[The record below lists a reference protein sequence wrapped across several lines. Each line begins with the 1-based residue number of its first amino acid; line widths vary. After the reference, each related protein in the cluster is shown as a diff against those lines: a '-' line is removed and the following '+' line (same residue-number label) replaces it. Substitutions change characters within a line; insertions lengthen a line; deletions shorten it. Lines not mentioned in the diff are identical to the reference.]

1 MGIQAQ
7 TQDRE
12 IGNCWHLS
20 GEAGEPR
27 INLLDEDAAYSQ
39 VVAYCLEQEGWQVQ
53 CCSPEIKET
62 WAQGDKPDVWVIDG
76 DSAEGF
82 QLMRE
87 LRHTESSVPVVLTMA
102 KERVLDRVTAL
113 ELGCH
118 DLVLKPFSPKELVL
132 RLRRILAS
140 AKPNAKG
147 EETERTLQ
155 SYRLCYKE
163 RSVIGEL
170 GPVYLTNKEFALL
183 DCFAKH
189 KGAALSR
196 EQILHH
202 IWGESYFGS
211 DRVVDD
217 LVRRTRKKL
226 YGLRVQT
233 LYGYGYRVNG

>member
-1 MGIQAQ
+1 MEIQAQ
-7 TQDRE
+7 MQDKE
-12 IGNCWHLS
+12 SGNWWQLPE
-20 GEAGEPR
+20 EAGEPR

-39 VVAYCLEQEGWQVQ
+39 VVAYCLEQEGWQVR
-53 CCSPEIKET
+53 CCSSET
-62 WAQGDKPDVWVIDG
+62 KNTWTQGDKPDVWVIDG
-76 DSAEGF
+76 DSVEGF
-82 QLMRE
+82 QLMRD
-87 LRHTESSVPVVLTMA
+87 LRRAEIAVPVILTIE
-102 KERVLDRVTAL
+102 KERILDRVTAL
-113 ELGCH
+113 ELGCY
-118 DLVLKPFSPKELVL
+118 DLVFKPFSPKELVL

-140 AKPNAKG
+140 AKPNVNEK
-147 EETERTLQ
+147 EKERTLQ
-155 SYRLCYKE
+155 SYRLCYEE
-163 RSVIGEL
+163 RSVIGNL

-202 IWGESYFGS
+202 VWGESYFGS

-233 LYGYGYRVNG
+233 LYGYGYRVND